1 MVDQAS
7 QREDFDARG
16 RQNSSYSGDQQNS
29 QRSANNKK
37 PINDEATT
45 KAIAEGLRIYVGN
58 LPYMVKED
66 DVSKL
71 FLDDGYDVKR
81 TVISIDPFTGR
92 NPSYCFIELQTKEQA
107 DRAMQHLSG
116 KDFFR
121 RPLKVNPCFPKV
133 QVSRS

>member
-81 TVISIDPFTGR
+81 IVISIDPFTGR
-92 NPSYCFIELQTKEQA
+92 NPSYCFIELQTKEQ
-107 DRAMQHLSG
+107 LLSFVYSG